1 MPVDNR
7 QVEQMMAALT
17 SPGRGSHYGQQMSQR
32 PAAGTIRGISNAPSI
47 RSGRGGNPYDP
58 ANRMPDY
65 AGRGW
70 GRGPSMGTGEV
81 GGRFSGLSAGQEME
95 LQQNGYTDIGDI
107 RYVLDRTTGQVTQSP
122 RPGSDAWRAYSTGAA
137 VPNPYGSPMTLED
150 EMDLQRDIRLLRG
163 ATGIHP
169 GVGGPGSIFRR
180 EK

>member
-180 EK
+180 K

>member
-1 MPVDNR
+1 MPHNP
-7 QVEQMMAALT
+7 QHVEQLMNAARAGQ
-17 SPGRGSHYGQQMSQR
+17 GRGSQYGYQMSQR
-32 PAAGTIRGISNAPSI
+32 PAAGTIRGISNA
-47 RSGRGGNPYDP
+47 
-58 ANRMPDY
+58 
-65 AGRGW
+65 
-70 GRGPSMGTGEV
+70 PSMGTGEV

-122 RPGSDAWRAYSTGAA
+122 RPGSDDWRAYSDLQRDIGLLRGATTGAA
-137 VPNPYGSPMTLED
+137 VPNPYGSSMTLDD